1 MQSILIAASYR
12 QAVCAQHLLGTS
24 LQVVRHI
31 AEGMV
36 AFLLERHDHAKPIM
50 RSVARELLS
59 SCVLRSIMTFFC
71 PYTVNKACST
81 PLLITFF
88 GPRGS
93 MAGAQCCTSTLSRMQ
108 DVHHVTRG

>member
-1 MQSILIAASYR
+1 M
-12 QAVCAQHLLGTS
+12 
-24 LQVVRHI
+24 VRHI

-71 PYTVNKACST
+71 PYTVNKACFT
-81 PLLITFF
+81 PLLIILHSS
-88 GPRGS
+88 RGFK
-93 MAGAQCCTSTLSRMQ
+93 AGAECRMC
-108 DVHHVTRG
+108 VMS

>member
-1 MQSILIAASYR
+1 M
-12 QAVCAQHLLGTS
+12 
-24 LQVVRHI
+24 VRHI

-71 PYTVNKACST
+71 PYTVNKAGFT
-81 PLLITFF
+81 LLLIISTQLTRLQ
-88 GPRGS
+88 GRVIMLRCALCAACS
-93 MAGAQCCTSTLSRMQ
+93 MCVMS
-108 DVHHVTRG
+108 